1 MSGLV
6 GRGSRSFKKKIVEQS
21 LIPALGIKK
30 VRFAHRAAAEIMPD
44 MNGEITINFS
54 TFIAPPEMVAEGF
67 SNPSSTEITNL
78 RVGQFRNN
86 VRIESNLNG
95 VLIDQIAYTI
105 TDTSFTLMDEY
116 IITAGEIFVFTVG
129 SNPVTGNRIVDARPL
144 RASGDVDFSMI
155 GSEVVNFEVGQ
166 GFRVAGSTINSLG
179 EDNQQIGN
187 VQVFVDGVLQF
198 RNAGNGDEDSMAA
211 AMQTGNYREIALD
224 TNGDEI
230 TGVDYANAIRFNMGQ
245 PFSSTEGVLVVATN
259 LIVDE
264 PNGTGLTSIVDNNS
278 ANILVNTTE
287 LATIPDV
294 SSGTPTQELRVN
306 SGGTAYELFTP
317 SSSAGLIQVSEFTAT
332 GIGTLT
338 VPSDTA
344 VIEIEAAGAG
354 GGGGGGAFINFSGGN
369 NNGRCSGSGGGGAG
383 GYGRFYLSV
392 VSGDIS
398 AIAVGTSGTSGG
410 TSSTGGTGG
419 STSFT
424 YNGVTY
430 TFAGGS
436 GGATGDTSLGGD
448 QFTNRNSS
456 STGGNGGVGGSTTN
470 APNNRGILGNPG
482 GRGGTLGENA
492 SAFIFDGDPTL
503 GGFAVNSGRAAPGGR
518 GGSSPVA
525 NGGSATVANGSDLG
539 HLTGGGG
546 GGGAGLINGAA
557 STRSGDVSPGGIG
570 GRGGLIFRFYSATT
584 LNIS

>member
-230 TGVDYANAIRFNMGQ
+230 TGVDYANAVRFNMGQ

-264 PNGTGLTSIVDNNS
+264 PNGTGLLSIVDNNS
-278 ANILVNTTE
+278 ANIANNVTDIASNVTDIATNATNISANTTAIE
-287 LATIPDV
+287 NVSSETVVPTAVAQFVTAISPLANAETRSGGVVRSTIFSYTEATWVCPAEVDTIFVEMGGGGSSRNTAV
-294 SSGTPTQELRVN
+294 SSGGTNGSAGAWYQGWHSVVAGQTYTLRLGN
-306 SGGTAYELFTP
+306 PGAGGTTTGQSQNGGP
-317 SSSAGLIQVSEFTAT
+317 SQIS
-332 GIGTLT
+332 GTLNGIASAT
-338 VPSDTA
+338 IVCGGGLGP
-344 VIEIEAAGAG
+344 EGAGAG
-354 GGGGGGAFINFSGGN
+354 TAGSRGNVSFTNLDVGETRNDANGNYPTARDFSIDTNPAAQNWNKDGVWVSNAATGNAGRGGSTVRGLGGAFV
-369 NNGRCSGSGGGGAG
+369 GSEGGGGAG
-383 GYGRFYLSV
+383 FAAGRDANVMS
-392 VSGDIS
+392 
-398 AIAVGTSGTSGG
+398 
-410 TSSTGGTGG
+410 
-419 STSFT
+419 
-424 YNGVTY
+424 
-430 TFAGGS
+430 
-436 GGATGDTSLGGD
+436 
-448 QFTNRNSS
+448 
-456 STGGNGGVGGSTTN
+456 
-470 APNNRGILGNPG
+470 
-482 GRGGTLGENA
+482 GRGGEGGIRITYYSNTA
-492 SAFIFDGDPTL
+492 STITIGNN
-503 GGFAVNSGRAAPGGR
+503 V
-518 GGSSPVA
+518 
-525 NGGSATVANGSDLG
+525 
-539 HLTGGGG
+539 
-546 GGGAGLINGAA
+546 ING
-557 STRSGDVSPGGIG
+557 
-570 GRGGLIFRFYSATT
+570 
-584 LNIS
+584 